1 MDVYAGVYY
10 LLLSLVL
17 SKITVAERD
26 QAGHS
31 CPSDFPFCALF
42 ALEGQAVCCP
52 PSFRGTRGPQEQP
65 PGLGLCWLK
74 LCC

>member
-17 SKITVAERD
+17 YKITIAERA
-26 QAGHS
+26 QAEHS
-31 CPSDFPFCALF
+31 CPSDFPFCSLC
-42 ALEGQAVCCP
+42 ALEGWAVCCP
-52 PSFRGTRGPQEQP
+52 PSFRGTRGPEEQP